1 MPLDICCDMEVYI
14 IRHTKVAVDKDIC
27 YGHFDVPLATT
38 FSNEVIQL
46 ANALPKEFDAVYSSP
61 SHRCKKLASALEL
74 QNVIFDSSIKEMN
87 FGNWENKK
95 WKDLDQTELNHWMAD
110 FINVKAPNGEN
121 LIELFERVEIFF
133 DNLRL
138 RQHKKVLIITHAGV
152 IRCIWSYLLKIPL
165 ENIFKIP
172 VGYNELFICELSK
185 NSSIDMIKRIK

>member
-1 MPLDICCDMEVYI
+1 
-14 IRHTKVAVDKDIC
+14 
-27 YGHFDVPLATT
+27 
-38 FSNEVIQL
+38 
-46 ANALPKEFDAVYSSP
+46 
-61 SHRCKKLASALEL
+61 
-74 QNVIFDSSIKEMN
+74 MN